1 MYIVLFFS
9 LMIRRPPKSTRTDT
23 LFPNT
28 TLFRSLLALL
38 GLILARIHALR
49 TNACQPRR
57 PEQTHDDPAIREL
70 GEMPARLRLEHRHA
84 VGDDQ
89 PTYALRRIKCQLLR
103 ERTAHRMPDKQTAT
117 DAERSEERRVG
128 KEWVRTGR
136 SGGSRYQ

>member
-70 GEMPARLRLEHRHA
+70 GEMPARLWLEHRHA

-89 PTYALRRIKCQLLR
+89 PPYALRLIKCQLLR
-103 ERTAHRMPDKQTAT
+103 DRPAHRM
-117 DAERSEERRVG
+117 RSEDHTSALQSLMRNSYPVVCSTKKKQQRL
-128 KEWVRTGR
+128 TP
-136 SGGSRYQ
+136 